1 MILKCKV
8 AKQKA
13 TFKLYCPLVLTV
25 QFPTDRNLEW
35 SDFFSSLELKVYI
48 DVYNFVWWYV

>member
-1 MILKCKV
+1 MTLGCKV

-13 TFKLYCPLVLTV
+13 TFKKIYCPFVLI
-25 QFPTDRNLEW
+25 QFPTDRNLEQLA
-35 SDFFSSLELKVYI
+35 FFSTFELEVYP